1 MGRWRLLFL
10 RHEPREVWMGT
21 IQTIHTAGSSL
32 HRLVK
37 PAWQFDFLARSGEEL
52 RSHATSQ
59 LLVLA
64 PEFERQIAVFRAK
77 HLFGLKPWP
86 LASLNCDG
94 PVACDAKFVRPRDSE
109 HFDPRQ
115 HGRDDDGMW
124 PVDCERI
131 ERLQP
136 RERLAILSG
145 EANVIANVVGGSA
158 RFHTAYDVS
167 FGSSL
172 VFQAQLGLSVD
183 RQFAQ
188 AVNHRGRE

>member
-86 LASLNCDG
+86 LPGLNRDRL
-94 PVACDAKFVRPRDSE
+94 VAGDAQFVRPRDSE
-109 HFDPRQ
+109 HLDPRQ
-115 HGRDDDGMW
+115 HGRDDNGVR
-124 PVDCERI
+124 PVDRKRI

-136 RERLAILSG
+136 G
-145 EANVIANVVGGSA
+145 ESIPTLPGEGNVIPDFVACSA
-158 RFHTAYDVS
+158 
-167 FGSSL
+167 
-172 VFQAQLGLSVD
+172 
-183 RQFAQ
+183 
-188 AVNHRGRE
+188 